1 MRTFTLGKALVLALL
16 LAPMLVQ
23 AAGLGRLTVNSNI
36 GQPLNA
42 EIDLVAVRADEGSTL
57 SARLA
62 SPDAYQQSNLQYN
75 SALSGVK
82 LSIEKRSD
90 GQFFIKVTGSR
101 PINEPF
107 IDLLIELTGAGGKL
121 MREYTALL
129 DPPGY
134 GQPAP
139 VQAAPAAAPARPI
152 AAPAVAP
159 APVQAAPVSRPVA
172 PVASG
177 AKAQE
182 YGPIAKGETLGK
194 IAASLKPEGVS
205 LEQMLVGLYRN
216 NPDAFIRNNLNL
228 VKSGKILRVPDA
240 KELSAISQG
249 EAVKEYK
256 TQVADW
262 RAYSGQVADKAG
274 VAPEGGS
281 TARGR
286 ITARVEDPAASASK
300 DVVKLSKGEP
310 AKGGK
315 PLTGAAQTRALQEEL
330 VARNKELAEAN
341 ERIAQLE
348 KTIKDTQKLAELKS
362 PGMAAAQQK
371 AEAAKAKP
379 EPAKPEAVKP
389 EPAKPAEPAK
399 AETAP
404 AQKAETKPAEAPA
417 AVKDASAPAATQP
430 AADAK
435 PVPKTAPKPVAPP
448 PPPPEPDMIDMVMD
462 NLPLIGGG
470 AAALVLGGLGF
481 AAMRRRRARAEDSD
495 EIEPVMP
502 AMAAAAA
509 AATDVAAPAQEA
521 APAVD
526 DVDPVAEAEVYI
538 AYGRDGQAEEILKEA
553 MARDPAREDV
563 QVKLAEV
570 YAARKDAASFGTVAA
585 SLNALTSG
593 YGDNWVKVAA
603 LGYALDPANPLY
615 EAGKDIAP
623 AASGGEAALGT
634 DLDFDLGGDAAA
646 TPDIALDAEPAGQ
659 ATELGGMQE
668 MAAAADAGVPP
679 AEPGMPDFNL
689 DTPAPAPAEATIDA
703 QVTSSEPASIDFNID
718 LPPLDVPA
726 AEPAAAPAPAAPAAD
741 AGLDFKIDVGDLNIN
756 LDDTSTTA
764 APSENKDGH
773 WYDVQ
778 QKFDLAKAYQEMG
791 DNDGAREILQEV
803 IKEGDAEQKDQAQ
816 KLLGSLG

>member
-1 MRTFTLGKALVLALL
+1 MQV
-16 LAPMLVQ
+16 AP
-23 AAGLGRLTVNSNI
+23 
-36 GQPLNA
+36 
-42 EIDLVAVRADEGSTL
+42 
-57 SARLA
+57 
-62 SPDAYQQSNLQYN
+62 
-75 SALSGVK
+75 
-82 LSIEKRSD
+82 
-90 GQFFIKVTGSR
+90 VTR
-101 PINEPF
+101 PI
-107 IDLLIELTGAGGKL
+107 
-121 MREYTALL
+121 
-129 DPPGY
+129 
-134 GQPAP
+134 
-139 VQAAPAAAPARPI
+139 
-152 AAPAVAP
+152 
-159 APVQAAPVSRPVA
+159 A

-205 LEQMLVGLYRN
+205 LEQMLISLYRS

-262 RAYSGQVADKAG
+262 RAYSGSVADKAG

-286 ITARVEDPAASASK
+286 ITARVEDPAVSSSK

-315 PLTGAAQTRALQEEL
+315 PLTGTAQTRALQEEL

-379 EPAKPEAVKP
+379 EPAKPAPAKPEAVKP

-404 AQKAETKPAEAPA
+404 AQKAEIKPAEAPA
-417 AVKDASAPAATQP
+417 AVKDASAPTATQP
-430 AADAK
+430 AAEAK
-435 PVPKTAPKPVAPP
+435 PAPKPVPKPVAPP
-448 PPPPEPDMIDMVMD
+448 PPSPEPDMIETVMD

-481 AAMRRRRARAEDSD
+481 AAMRRRRARAEEGDS
-495 EIEPVMP
+495 IEPVMP
-502 AMAAAAA
+502 AMAGAA
-509 AATDVAAPAQEA
+509 AATAAADVADAAQEA

-553 MARDPAREDV
+553 MSRDPAREDV

-570 YAARKDAASFGTVAA
+570 YAARKDAASFGGVAT
-585 SLNALTSG
+585 SLNALTGG

-623 AASGGEAALGT
+623 VAAGGDAAIGT
-634 DLDFDLGGDAAA
+634 DLDFDLGGDATAS
-646 TPDIALDAEPAGQ
+646 PDIALDAEPAGQ
-659 ATELGGMQE
+659 ATELGGMLE

-679 AEPGMPDFNL
+679 AEPMMPDFNL

-718 LPPLDVPA
+718 LPSLDAPA
-726 AEPAAAPAPAAPAAD
+726 AEPAAAAAPAAPAAD

-791 DNDGAREILQEV
+791 DKDGARELLNEV
-803 IKEGDAEQKDQAQ
+803 VREGDAAQQGQAKQ
-816 KLLGSLG
+816 MLAKLG